1 MNAPDPQKGEK
12 TVLFIPVSGPQGAG
26 EYYRALTIA
35 QACRAR
41 HPDWDLNICV
51 SRDAEVERPDGIR
64 YHRLEA
70 SPTRD
75 SGGVARILRDLRPNL
90 VIFDSTLRHR
100 QLKLCRQAGVDRV
113 VYISSRSSSRRRGFG
128 LRKLRGLDEHWLIT
142 EPGDARLTSRERLL
156 ARLNPRLKIRFLC
169 TLLPPDTS
177 DEASPFAEQPGV
189 PEQDYVL
196 FVSGGGGGSVDGE
209 PIDRIFQQAARRFR
223 ALTGHPTVLIAGPLS
238 TVPLESVQGRVE
250 VRSVHPGRLTAMI
263 DQATLVVSG
272 GGSLVQQV
280 LAQGRPLIAVPAGGS
295 DQPARLAKLAREE
308 VLQTCATK
316 SEVIASQAAALLQD
330 RHAQSSLIAR
340 ARALGFRND
349 TPKVVSAIR
358 QLLAIDD
365 LGKVDRRSPARTS
378 SSAASG
384 GSKRN

>member
-1 MNAPDPQKGEK
+1 MNAPDTPKGEK

-35 QACRAR
+35 QACWAR

-75 SGGVARILRDLRPNL
+75 SGGVERILREIRPNL

-100 QLKLCRQAGVDRV
+100 QLKLCAQAGVDWV
-113 VYISSRSSSRRRGFG
+113 VYISSRPSSRRRGFG

-142 EPGDARLTSRERLL
+142 APDEARLTGRERCF
-156 ARLNPRLKIRFLC
+156 ARLNPRLKIRFLS
-169 TLLPPDTS
+169 TLFPSDTS
-177 DEASPFAEQPGV
+177 SEASPFAEQPHV
-189 PEQDYVL
+189 PERGYVL

-209 PIDRIFQQAARRFR
+209 PIDRIFQQAARRFH
-223 ALTGHPTVLIAGPLS
+223 AMTGHPTVLIAGPLS
-238 TVPLESVQGRVE
+238 TVSLESVQGRVE
-250 VRSVHPGRLTAMI
+250 IRSVAPGRLAAMI

-280 LAQGRPLIAVPAGGS
+280 LAQGRPLIAVPAGGR
-295 DQPARLAKLAREE
+295 DQPARLERLAREKLLE
-308 VLQTCATK
+308 TCATDP
-316 SEVIASQAAALLQD
+316 EAMAGRAAALLQD
-330 RHAQSSLIAR
+330 RNARDSLITHAGEHGFTNDMPEVLAAVER
-340 ARALGFRND
+340 LLGAANEAV
-349 TPKVVSAIR
+349 PA
-358 QLLAIDD
+358 
-365 LGKVDRRSPARTS
+365 GPARVVPPR
-378 SSAASG
+378 AG
-384 GSKRN
+384 ER